1 MDWVSTVAE
10 ITGCICQDRDSSKD
24 SGSCTRSSAN
34 FLVGPWEG
42 PSAYLWS
49 VLGSF
54 PPEPKLPLDQ
64 SQRKAEC
71 QARLWLEG
79 VGAFIPFSQEPRGWG
94 TTLPHSSGVQPH
106 SLSSCFGLHWQVSQ
120 ALKPPTKTQ
129 VQPTS
134 LSSCVA
140 RFNK

>member
-94 TTLPHSSGVQPH
+94 TTLPHSSGVQPPWLVIPLRA
-106 SLSSCFGLHWQVSQ
+106 SLAGFPGLE
-120 ALKPPTKTQ
+120 AT
-129 VQPTS
+129 
-134 LSSCVA
+134 
-140 RFNK
+140 NKDPGSANIPEQLCCQI